1 MSESFDASETVRG
14 IGQRGPDKQP
24 REFNPKSLYNLKQ
37 YRIPENIPVKTN
49 WNYVLIVVL
58 IVIFIAILCVIIT
71 KKLSSDIT

>member
-1 MSESFDASETVRG
+1 MSESLDGESEKYV
-14 IGQRGPDKQP
+14 GQRGPDKQQ

-49 WNYVLIVVL
+49 WNYVLIVAL
-58 IVIFIAILCVIIT
+58 IVVFIAILGVIVH